1 MPADRSA
8 PPKASP
14 GPSRLR
20 GANVLILDDREAT
33 ARLLRSHIEDRG
45 AAHVEIATGIDEALD
60 ILGRASRPVLLAMM
74 DTLSEGAACVQVL
87 RILRQHQARVHVT
100 LHGRW
105 PPEKYAVPR
114 NLVGAAA
121 YTHQGTASIAVASAE
136 EVIAQGL
143 TVRHILEDRIVPAT
157 LDAASAQAIY
167 GAGPGR
173 PFPKTLR
180 V

>member
-1 MPADRSA
+1 MASRPTAPAA
-8 PPKASP
+8 
-14 GPSRLR
+14 PSRLK

-33 ARLLRSHIEDRG
+33 ARLIRSHVEDRG
-45 AAHVEIATGIDEALD
+45 AAHVEVATGIEEALD
-60 ILGRASRPVLLAMM
+60 ILGRASRPILLAMM

-114 NLVGAAA
+114 NLLGAAA
-121 YTHQGTASIAVASAE
+121 YTHQATASIAVATAE
-136 EVIAQGL
+136 EVIGRGL
-143 TVRHILEDRIVPAT
+143 TVRRIIEDRVVPET

-167 GAGPGR
+167 GAGPGK
-173 PFPKTLR
+173 PFPKSLR